1 LIRVL
6 VVAQTAA
13 VRAGLAALLEG
24 DAEIKVVGQANSLP
38 GPAAPSYDPDVVIL
52 YPALGA
58 QPLPLWLTE
67 GESADRGR
75 TPYALLLVTDQQDDI
90 SILSSAQL
98 HGWGALLP
106 DASAEE
112 LQAAVHALAEG
123 LVAGSPVLMQPRW
136 GSGLALNSLPALEQD
151 VTLTQREMEI
161 LHLLSRGLAN
171 KQIAESLK
179 ISPHTVKFH
188 IGSIYQKLGATN
200 RAEAVRL
207 GLLQGKLTL

>member
-1 LIRVL
+1 MIRVL
-6 VVAQTAA
+6 VVAPTAA

-24 DAEIKVVGQANSLP
+24 DAAISVVGQASSLP
-38 GPAAPSYDPDVVIL
+38 GPAAPAYDPDVVIL
-52 YPALGA
+52 YPGMGIR
-58 QPLPLWLTE
+58 PLPGWLGE
-67 GESADRGR
+67 GGALDGGHP
-75 TPYALLLVTDQQDDI
+75 PYALLLVTDHQDDVAL
-90 SILSSAQL
+90 LSGAPL

-136 GSGLALNSLPALEQD
+136 GSGLALNAIPALEQD
-151 VTLTQREMEI
+151 VPLTQREMEI
-161 LHLLSRGLAN
+161 LRLLSRGLAN
-171 KQIAESLK
+171 KQIAETLK